1 MLIHPSPSFTARAVS
16 LAAQTVQRST
26 HLTPSQVR
34 NAATGRS
41 GYQPLT
47 QAVMNRLSG
56 AADRLPKPVFTVAP
70 RAATRALAGASMRP
84 PASVSAARCAF
95 TGLALRNGQFSAAA
109 ARASLCNFSRT
120 VRTTAAPPPAANF
133 SRSVVAVAVAAATAA
148 AVAAPVP
155 PKQEAA
161 SATPP
166 LPSPSPPTAGEGEA
180 ALERIKLIRQQ
191 WQSGFHEVPCVSR
204 AVSRTL

>member
-56 AADRLPKPVFTVAP
+56 AADRFPKPVFTVAS
-70 RAATRALAGASMRP
+70 RAATHALAGASKRP
-84 PASVSAARCAF
+84 PASVSATRCAF

-120 VRTTAAPPPAANF
+120 VRTTATPPPAANF
-133 SRSVVAVAVAAATAA
+133 SRSVVSVAVAATA
-148 AVAAPVP
+148 AVAAPDP

-161 SATPP
+161 PATAP
-166 LPSPSPPTAGEGEA
+166 LPSPSLSTLPEGEA
-180 ALERIKLIRQQ
+180 ALTRIALIRQQ
-191 WQSGFHEVPCVSR
+191 WQSGFHDVPYASR

>member
-84 PASVSAARCAF
+84 PASVSATRCAF
-95 TGLALRNGQFSAAA
+95 TGLALRNGRFSAAA
-109 ARASLCNFSRT
+109 ALASLSNASRAA
-120 VRTTAAPPPAANF
+120 RTTAAPPPAANF
-133 SRSVVAVAVAAATAA
+133 SRSVVAVAVAAAA

-161 SATPP
+161 PPTAP
-166 LPSPSPPTAGEGEA
+166 LPSPSRPTAGAGEA
-180 ALERIKLIRQQ
+180 ALKRIAHIRQQ
-191 WQSGFHEVPCVSR
+191 WQSGFHDVPYASR

>member
-16 LAAQTVQRST
+16 LAAQAVQRST
-26 HLTPSQVR
+26 HLTPAQVR

-56 AADRLPKPVFTVAP
+56 AADRLPKPAFAVASH
-70 RAATRALAGASMRP
+70 AATRALAGASMRP

-109 ARASLCNFSRT
+109 ARTSLCNFSRT
-120 VRTTAAPPPAANF
+120 ARTTAAPPPAANF
-133 SRSVVAVAVAAATAA
+133 SRSVVAVAVAAAA

-155 PKQEAA
+155 PKQDTAPPTA
-161 SATPP
+161 P
-166 LPSPSPPTAGEGEA
+166 LPSPSRPTAGAGEA
-180 ALERIKLIRQQ
+180 ALKRIAHIRQQ
-191 WQSGFHEVPCVSR
+191 WQSGFHDVPYASR